1 MAAEKPD
8 AVALLKAD
16 HRKVEELF
24 EKFKN
29 AESESEALVLE
40 ICTELSVHAMLEEEI
55 FYPACQ
61 KALMRPT
68 SSAKHMSSTMGPRF

>member
-24 EKFKN
+24 EKFKQGQSDGN
-29 AESESEALVLE
+29 EALVLE
-40 ICTELSVHAMLEEEI
+40 ICT
-55 FYPACQ
+55 
-61 KALMRPT
+61 
-68 SSAKHMSSTMGPRF
+68 